1 VEGFV
6 KPFRLH
12 FEVLVDYDEATVTR
26 NSAVSSNF
34 PRIERRHRDHPVAV
48 VGGGPLLDIEAVRHW
63 PGDVWAINFTA
74 DFLLDRGIDC
84 TFFTIDPAP
93 ILKTTAAKRLLAS
106 HCDPSLFAGE
116 VQCFD
121 LSEHARGGVAGGTTT
136 ATRAPLLAVEMG
148 YPGAVFFGC
157 ESSFAARDHVDRDEG
172 FNQTAN
178 LVIIRA
184 DGADWKTSTQMLLQA
199 QELSWFIRNC
209 PCFREE
215 SGGLLRA
222 MVRDDNWEVV
232 GVNQAMKAHLID
244 CNGDIGLYDEPYQ
257 PLVA

>member
-1 VEGFV
+1 M

-12 FEVLVDYDEATVTR
+12 FEVLVDYDDATVRR
-26 NSAVSSNF
+26 NTAVSSRF
-34 PRIERRHRDHPVAV
+34 PRIVKTHRDHPVAV
-48 VGGGPLLDIEAVRHW
+48 VGGGPLLDIEAVRNW

-93 ILKTTAAKRLLAS
+93 ILKTTASKRLLAS
-106 HCDPSLFAGE
+106 HCDPSLFEGD

-121 LSEHARGGVAGGTTT
+121 LSEHVKGGIAGGSTT
-136 ATRAPLLAVEMG
+136 ATRAPLLAHAMG
-148 YPGAVFFGC
+148 YPGVVFFGC
-157 ESSFAARDHVDRDEG
+157 ESSFVKADHIDRDEG
-172 FNQTAN
+172 FSEKAN
-178 LVIIRA
+178 LVIVRA

-209 PCFREE
+209 PVFREE

-222 MVRDDNWEVV
+222 MVNDDNWEVV
-232 GVNQAMKAHLID
+232 GVNGALKAHLIE
-244 CNGDIGLYDEPYQ
+244 CNGDVGLYDKPYQ
-257 PLVA
+257 PIAA